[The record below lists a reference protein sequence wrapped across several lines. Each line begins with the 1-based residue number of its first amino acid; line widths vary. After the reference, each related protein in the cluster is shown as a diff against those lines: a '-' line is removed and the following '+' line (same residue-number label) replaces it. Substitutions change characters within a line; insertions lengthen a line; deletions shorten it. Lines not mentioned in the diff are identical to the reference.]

1 MRVALQS
8 IRKSFG
14 AVEVVKGLDLD
25 IPDGEFLVLLG
36 PSGCGK
42 TTALRMVAG
51 LESVTSGRVLIGPRD
66 VTNVLPKYR
75 DVAMVFQ
82 SYALYPHMTIA
93 ENIAYPLKLRR
104 VPGPERTAAVREAAA
119 KVHLD
124 EYLDRYPRQLSGG
137 QRQRVAL
144 ARAMVRRPS
153 VFLMDEPLSNLDAKL
168 RGYMRSE
175 LKRLQADLGVT
186 TIYVTHD
193 QIEAMTLADR
203 VAIMNKGVVQQIAT
217 PREIYDDPANL
228 FVAGFIG
235 SPPMNLIEG
244 AIEDGAFVC
253 AGGRIPTG
261 VSGSR
266 RGVTAGLRPEDC
278 RIVPPGEG
286 VVAARVYAFELIGDH
301 TLVTADI
308 GGATMTVK
316 DDKSA
321 SYAMD
326 APIGIA
332 VAERGLFLFDQAT
345 GERIRGAG

>member
-1 MRVALQS
+1 MS
-8 IRKSFG
+8 
-14 AVEVVKGLDLD
+14 
-25 IPDGEFLVLLG
+25 LG
-36 PSGCGK
+36 HRI
-42 TTALRMVAG
+42 AILNQ
-51 LESVTSGRVLIGPRD
+51 GRVEQIG
-66 VTNVLPKYR
+66 T
-75 DVAMVFQ
+75 
-82 SYALYPHMTIA
+82 
-93 ENIAYPLKLRR
+93 PLEVYDRPASLFC
-104 VPGPERTAAVREAAA
+104 AAV
-119 KVHLD
+119 
-124 EYLDRYPRQLSGG
+124 
-137 QRQRVAL
+137 
-144 ARAMVRRPS
+144 
-153 VFLMDEPLSNLDAKL
+153 
-168 RGYMRSE
+168 
-175 LKRLQADLGVT
+175 
-186 TIYVTHD
+186 
-193 QIEAMTLADR
+193 
-203 VAIMNKGVVQQIAT
+203 
-217 PREIYDDPANL
+217 
-228 FVAGFIG
+228 IG

-278 RIVPPGEG
+278 RIVPPDEG